1 VIDSLVQMVDAVAE
15 ACESDRDVVHDP
27 ISPAEA
33 RAGIARLPAVQALGD
48 ALFARRRVCV
58 HTGAGAENKQWP
70 AKSFAGLIDLLIGDA
85 DVNVVLVGGPDELP
99 IVAETLR
106 HARRAGSVYSLVGK
120 TGLRDLARVL
130 RACDLYVGN
139 DSGPK
144 HMAASLGVPTIGVHA
159 GSVDTVEWGPLG
171 PLAVA
176 IRRDV
181 TCSPCYIARASD
193 CHRGLACL
201 HGIQVSDVY
210 RACRRML
217 ALSRSRHMI
226 DSATAQIAAE

>member
-1 VIDSLVQMVDAVAE
+1 
-15 ACESDRDVVHDP
+15 
-27 ISPAEA
+27 
-33 RAGIARLPAVQALGD
+33 
-48 ALFARRRVCV
+48 
-58 HTGAGAENKQWP
+58 
-70 AKSFAGLIDLLIGDA
+70 
-85 DVNVVLVGGPDELP
+85 
-99 IVAETLR
+99 
-106 HARRAGSVYSLVGK
+106 
-120 TGLRDLARVL
+120 VL

-144 HMAASLGVPTIGVHA
+144 HLAASLGVPTIGVHA
-159 GSVDTVEWGPLG
+159 GSVDTVEWGPMG

-210 RACRRML
+210 RVCRRML
-217 ALSRSRHMI
+217 TLSRSRHMI